1 MERGNT
7 GWMRFKGKEKEKE
20 REPEWTESNLESDS
34 LYKEI
39 LACIPDNIV
48 KLDLQLNV
56 LWANEAARM
65 LSEDPCGE
73 KCFETFLEQHIP
85 CDNCPCI
92 KAMSSGV
99 TEKSVIGVNTED
111 ESLASY
117 FEIIAVPQLD
127 SMGNVVSIIEISRDV
142 TDRVSSNKLVRE
154 QSEQMNKAIEEFREE
169 SEKRCNFILN
179 LSAEVKSDLEEI
191 ADQMSFVKHQLEY
204 KEADWIDPLIQISE
218 RLMRKV
224 GNVNEFFSMEEASAQ
239 LMYVPFELSEL
250 VDEVYNRF
258 KVLARE
264 KSTILEVSTSPGVP
278 KKLIGD
284 IFRIQTILMNIV
296 ENSVEHTQNGKIK
309 ISFFAQPRLEEK
321 QVRLQIVVTDTGVG
335 FTDEKLELIQILFSD
350 KAPKDFFD
358 QAIAMQGLGLLTA
371 FNMLKAMNGDIEI
384 DSQYGRGAVVKL
396 YMDLGVKADKTD
408 LSKIQPIHEEEVP
421 TEDSYG
427 LLKKILIAEND
438 VVSRVSYKI
447 HLQNHYELIYAKSGR
462 EAVELYLTEKPDMVF
477 MSIMLPEM
485 NGFEAFDEIE
495 RTSRRKVPII
505 ACTNKVIE
513 SEREYLI
520 SYGFTDYLPKP
531 IEAVGINKIIGKYLK

>member
-1 MERGNT
+1 MERSNT
-7 GWMRFKGKEKEKE
+7 GWMRFKSKEKE
-20 REPEWTESNLESDS
+20 PDS
-34 LYKEI
+34 ANAGQAGDVLYKEI
-39 LACIPDNIV
+39 LDSLPDHIV

-56 LWANEAARM
+56 LWANLTALT
-65 LSEDPCGE
+65 LSSEPCGE
-73 KCFETFLEQHIP
+73 KCFEAFLSQHVP
-85 CDNCPCI
+85 CENCPCI

-99 TEKSVIGVNTED
+99 TEKSVIGVNTDD
-111 ESLASY
+111 EAAASY
-117 FEIIAVPQLD
+117 FEIIAVPQKDVL
-127 SMGNVVSIIEISRDV
+127 GNVVSVLEISRDV
-142 TDRVSSNKLVRE
+142 TERISSNKLVRE
-154 QSEQMNKAIEEFREE
+154 QSEQLNKAMDSFREE

-179 LSAEVKSDLEEI
+179 LSSEVKEDLEDI
-191 ADQMSFVKHQLEY
+191 SDQLSFIKHQ
-204 KEADWIDPLIQISE
+204 ADAKDVEWVEPLIQISE

-224 GNVNEFFSMEEASAQ
+224 GNVNDFFSMEEARVQ
-239 LMYVPFELSEL
+239 LLYVPFELSEL
-250 VDEVYNRF
+250 IDEVYNRF
-258 KVLARE
+258 KVMARE
-264 KSTILEVSTSPGVP
+264 KSTIIEVSASAGVP

-284 IFRIQTILMNIV
+284 IFRIQAILMNIV

-309 ISFFAQPRLEEK
+309 INFFAQSKLEGK

-335 FTDEKLELIQILFSD
+335 FTDEKLELIQMLFSD

-371 FNMLKAMNGDIEI
+371 YNMLKAMNGDIEI
-384 DSQYGRGAVVKL
+384 ESQYGRGAVVKL
-396 YMDLGVKADKTD
+396 YMDLGVKAERIDM
-408 LSKIQPIHEEEVP
+408 SRIQPIREEELP
-421 TEDSYG
+421 KEASSTF
-427 LLKKILIAEND
+427 LRKILIAEDD

-462 EAVELYLTEKPDMVF
+462 EAVELYLTEKPELVF

-495 RTSRRKVPII
+495 RTSRRRVPII

-531 IEAVGINKIIGKYLK
+531 IEAAGINKIIGKYLK

>member
-1 MERGNT
+1 MERSNT
-7 GWMRFKGKEKEKE
+7 GWMRFKSKEKE
-20 REPEWTESNLESDS
+20 PDS
-34 LYKEI
+34 ANAGQAGDVLYKEI
-39 LACIPDNIV
+39 LDSLPDHIV

-56 LWANEAARM
+56 LWANLAALT
-65 LSEDPCGE
+65 LSSEPCGE
-73 KCFETFLEQHIP
+73 KCFEAFLSQQVP
-85 CDNCPCI
+85 CENCPCI

-99 TEKSVIGVNTED
+99 TEKSVIGVNTDD
-111 ESLASY
+111 EAAASY
-117 FEIIAVPQLD
+117 FEIIAVPQKDVL
-127 SMGNVVSIIEISRDV
+127 GNVVSVLEISRDV
-142 TDRVSSNKLVRE
+142 TERISSNKLVRE
-154 QSEQMNKAIEEFREE
+154 QSEQLNKAMDSFREE

-179 LSAEVKSDLEEI
+179 LSSEVKEDLEDI
-191 ADQMSFVKHQLEY
+191 SDQLSFIKHQ
-204 KEADWIDPLIQISE
+204 ADAKDVEWVEPLIQISE

-224 GNVNEFFSMEEASAQ
+224 GNVNDFFSMEEARVQ
-239 LMYVPFELSEL
+239 LLYVPFELSEL
-250 VDEVYNRF
+250 IDEVYNRF
-258 KVLARE
+258 KVMARE
-264 KSTILEVSTSPGVP
+264 KSTIIEVSASAGVP

-284 IFRIQTILMNIV
+284 IIRIQTILMNIV

-309 ISFFAQPRLEEK
+309 INFFAQSKLEGK

-335 FTDEKLELIQILFSD
+335 FTDEKLELIQMLFSD

-371 FNMLKAMNGDIEI
+371 YNMLKAMNGDIEI
-384 DSQYGRGAVVKL
+384 ESQYGRGAVVKL
-396 YMDLGVKADKTD
+396 YMDLGVKAERIDM
-408 LSKIQPIHEEEVP
+408 SRIQPIREEELP
-421 TEDSYG
+421 KEASSTF
-427 LLKKILIAEND
+427 LRKILIAEDD

-462 EAVELYLTEKPDMVF
+462 EAVELYLTEKPELVF

-495 RTSRRKVPII
+495 RTSRRRVPII

-531 IEAVGINKIIGKYLK
+531 IEAAGINKIIGKYLK

>member
-7 GWMRFKGKEKEKE
+7 GWMRFKSKEKE
-20 REPEWTESNLESDS
+20 PESASAGSEGDA

-39 LACIPDNIV
+39 LDSLPDHIV
-48 KLDLQLNV
+48 KLDLQMNV
-56 LWANEAARM
+56 LWANAAAKA
-65 LSEDPCGE
+65 LASEPCGE
-73 KCFETFLEQHIP
+73 KCFEAFLNQHVP

-99 TEKSVIGVNTED
+99 TEKSVIGLNTED
-111 ESLASY
+111 EAAASY
-117 FEIIAVPQLD
+117 FEIIAVPQVD
-127 SMGNVVSIIEISRDV
+127 AVGKVVSVLEISRDV
-142 TDRVSSNKLVRE
+142 TERISSNKLVRE
-154 QSEQMNKAIEEFREE
+154 QSEQMTKAMDLFREE
-169 SEKRCNFILN
+169 NEKRCNFILN
-179 LSAEVKSDLEEI
+179 LSSEVKSDLEDI
-191 ADQMSFVKHQLEY
+191 SDQLSFIKHQSEH
-204 KEADWIDPLIQISE
+204 KDAEWVEPLIQISE

-224 GNVNEFFSMEEASAQ
+224 GNVNEFFSMEETSVQ

-258 KVLARE
+258 KVMARE
-264 KSTILEVSTSPGVP
+264 KSTTIEVSTSAGVP

-284 IFRIQTILMNIV
+284 VFRIQTILMNII
-296 ENSVEHTQNGKIK
+296 ENSVKHTQNGKIK
-309 ISFFAQPRLEEK
+309 INFFAQPKMEGK
-321 QVRLQIVVTDTGVG
+321 QVRLQVVVTDTGVG
-335 FTDEKLELIQILFSD
+335 FTDEKLELIRLLFSD
-350 KAPKDFFD
+350 EAPKDFFE

-371 FNMLKAMNGDIEI
+371 FNMLRAMNGTIEI
-384 DSQYGRGAVVKL
+384 ESQYGRGAVVKL
-396 YMDLGVKADKTD
+396 YMDLGIKAEKSD
-408 LSKIQPIHEEEVP
+408 LSRILPVHEEELP
-421 TEDSYG
+421 TEPSQTV
-427 LLKKILIAEND
+427 LRKILIAEDD

-462 EAVELYLTEKPDMVF
+462 EAIELYLTEKPELVF